1 MNFWNKYNVFSPAQ
15 FGFRESFSTTLAI
28 AHLRE
33 YILNELDSNMN
44 ICAVFMDLAKAF
56 DTVNHNILL
65 FKLEQYGIRGVAN
78 DILKSYL
85 SNRKQLVS
93 GDVVSSSLLGIDIG
107 VPQGSALGPILFLIY
122 INDLSH
128 CSNLNSTLYADDSVM
143 MLSHK
148 NVNTLKSNME
158 MELSKLN
165 IWLSSNQLSLNISKT
180 KFMLF
185 TKSTKNITIQIDG
198 CDLIHSHS
206 VKYLEVILD
215 DKLN

>member
-1 MNFWNKYNVFSPAQ
+1 MNFWNKYNVFSPTQ
-15 FGFRESFSTTLAI
+15 IGFRESFLTTLVI
-28 AHLRE
+28 THLRE

-93 GDVVSSSLLGIDIG
+93 GDVASSSLLGIDIG
-107 VPQGSALGPILFLIY
+107 VPQGSVLDPILFPIY

-128 CSNLNSTLYADDSVM
+128 GSNLNSTLYADDSV
-143 MLSHK
+143 
-148 NVNTLKSNME
+148 
-158 MELSKLN
+158 
-165 IWLSSNQLSLNISKT
+165 
-180 KFMLF
+180 
-185 TKSTKNITIQIDG
+185 
-198 CDLIHSHS
+198 
-206 VKYLEVILD
+206 
-215 DKLN
+215 